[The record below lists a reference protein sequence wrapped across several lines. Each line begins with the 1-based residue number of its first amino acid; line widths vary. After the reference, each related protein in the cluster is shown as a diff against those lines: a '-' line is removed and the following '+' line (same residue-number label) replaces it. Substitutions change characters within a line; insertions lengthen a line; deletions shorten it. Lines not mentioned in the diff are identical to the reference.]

1 MSTPKVLVQE
11 APAKPR
17 LSPAP
22 DFGWDLL
29 GWIGL
34 VFTAVGGV
42 DLLLTWYPMNFG
54 NPEWEFGTVSA
65 ALDGLPVLTLGL
77 GLLMGAGAARGQ
89 RWLVRTMAVVLA
101 LLAVLIVAAAIL
113 YLLNLPIALQSV
125 TQPVIRTGLKKAI
138 AKTAGQSV
146 LYPLAFGWIDWK
158 AWRHAAVKL

>member
-77 GLLMGAGAARGQ
+77 GLLMGAGVARGQ
-89 RWLVRTMAVVLA
+89 RWLVRTMAVVLVV
-101 LLAVLIVAAAIL
+101 LAVLILAAAIL
-113 YLLNLPIALQSV
+113 YLTNLPIALQSV

-138 AKTAGQSV
+138 AKAAGQSV
-146 LYPLAFGWIDWK
+146 LYPLAFGWIALK
-158 AWRHAAVKL
+158 AWRHTAVKL

>member
-34 VFTAVGGV
+34 VFAAVGGV

-146 LYPLAFGWIDWK
+146 LYPLAFGWIAWK